1 MSPSRRDSRSLLAV
15 VLFATLATVVM
26 MRVSPTQT
34 AWLGYTLYFALFLA
48 LFSFGLREE
57 YRCSTLLRRLVA
69 R

>member
-1 MSPSRRDSRSLLAV
+1 MSPSRRDALSLLAV
-15 VLFATLATVVM
+15 VLFAALATAVM
-26 MRVSPTQT
+26 MQVSPTQT
-34 AWLGYTLYFALFLA
+34 VWLGYALYFALFLS